1 MAGHQER
8 IDGMSDLKTYLGI
21 ELGSTRIKAVLIDAQ
36 HRVVGQGGF
45 TWENRLENG
54 VWTYP
59 LEEAWT
65 GLRAAVAELLDGV
78 KTPVSIEGLG
88 ISAMMHGYLPF
99 DKEGN
104 LLAPF
109 RTWRNTF
116 TARESEELTKLFN
129 INIPQRWS
137 IAHLYHAV
145 LENEKHIGKIHHIN
159 TLEGY
164 VHHRLTGEFVIGV
177 GEASGMFPLDGNDY
191 DAKRIAKFDT
201 LVEKYH
207 LPWKLKN
214 LLPAVRMA
222 GETAGTLTEEGA
234 RLLDPSGR
242 LKAGIPVAPPEGDA
256 GTGMVATNSVA
267 ARTGNVSAGTS
278 IFAMI
283 VLERP
288 ISYPY
293 PEIDI
298 VATPSGKPVAMV
310 HCTNCT
316 SDINAWAE
324 TYSEFLSSFG
334 MEINIKKIYDKMYE
348 LSLEGEADAGGMV
361 VVNYLSGEHIT
372 EFEKGR
378 PMVLRD
384 AGSRFTVA
392 NFLRAQM
399 YSALS
404 TLAVGMRILYRE
416 NVAIDCLTG
425 HGGFFKAPKVGQ
437 QYLANAMNAPVSVM
451 ETAGEGGAYGMA
463 LLVAYRMNKADG
475 ETLESYLEDRVFVNA
490 VRSTLQPEPEGVQG
504 FAAYLERFEKALKAE
519 RAALEE

>member
-1 MAGHQER
+1 
-8 IDGMSDLKTYLGI
+8 MSGLKTYLGI
-21 ELGSTRIKAVLIDAQ
+21 ELGSTRIKAVLIDAD

-65 GLRAAVAELLDGV
+65 GLQAAVKELLDGL

-88 ISAMMHGYLPF
+88 FSAMMHGYLPF
-99 DKEGN
+99 DQKGK
-104 LLAPF
+104 LLVPF

-116 TARESEELTKLFN
+116 TAKESEELTALFQ

-137 IAHLYHAV
+137 VAHLYHAI
-145 LENEKHIGKIHHIN
+145 LENEDHVKDIHHIN

-164 VHHRLTGEFVIGV
+164 IHHQLTGEFVIGV

-191 DAKRIAKFDT
+191 DGERIAKFDA
-201 LVEKYH
+201 LIEKH
-207 LPWKLKN
+207 HVPWKLRD
-214 LLPAVRMA
+214 LLPAVRVA
-222 GETAGTLTEEGA
+222 GEDAGTLTEEGA

-242 LKAGIPVAPPEGDA
+242 LMAGIPVAPPEGDA

-283 VLERP
+283 VLEKP

-316 SDINAWAE
+316 SDINAWAD

-334 MEINIKKIYDKMYE
+334 VEINIKKIYDKMYE
-348 LSLEGEADAGGMV
+348 LSLQGDADCGGMV

-372 EFEKGR
+372 GFETGS
-378 PMVLRD
+378 PMVLRN
-384 AGSRFTVA
+384 AGSRFTLA

-404 TLAVGMRILYRE
+404 TLSIGMRILE
-416 NVAIDCLTG
+416 QEHVAIDRLTG

-463 LLVAYRMNKADG
+463 LLVAYRING
-475 ETLESYLEDRVFVNA
+475 ETSETLESYLENKVFKNA
-490 VRSTLQPEPEGVQG
+490 ARSTLRPEPEGVQG
-504 FAAYLERFEKALKAE
+504 FLSYLERFEKALKAE
-519 RAALEE
+519 RAAVEES

>member
-1 MAGHQER
+1 MGER
-8 IDGMSDLKTYLGI
+8 KTYLGI
-21 ELGSTRIKAVLIDAQ
+21 ELGSTRIKAVLIDKD
-36 HRVVGQGGF
+36 HKVVAQGGF
-45 TWENRLENG
+45 TWENRFENG
-54 VWTYP
+54 IWTYP
-59 LEEAWT
+59 LEEAWV
-65 GLRAAVAELLDGV
+65 GLRAAVKELLDSI
-78 KTPVSIEGLG
+78 KTPVSIESLG

-99 DKEGN
+99 DGEGN
-104 LLAPF
+104 LLVPF
-109 RTWRNTF
+109 RTWRNNI
-116 TARESEELTKLFN
+116 TAQASAELTELFGC
-129 INIPQRWS
+129 NIPLRWS

-145 LENEKHIGKIHHIN
+145 LHGEPHIKDIRRIN

-164 VHHRLTGEFVIGV
+164 VHEKLTGQFVIGV
-177 GEASGMFPLDGNDY
+177 GEASGMFPLDGFQY
-191 DAKRIAKFDT
+191 DRKRIAQFDA

-207 LPWKLKN
+207 LPWKAID

-222 GETAGTLTEEGA
+222 GEDAGTLTEEGA

-242 LKAGIPVAPPEGDA
+242 LKAGIPMAPPEGDV

-283 VLERP
+283 ILEKP
-288 ISYPY
+288 LSKPY

-298 VATPSGKPVAMV
+298 VATPSGKPAAMV

-324 TYSEFLSSFG
+324 TYRELLSSFG
-334 MEINIKKIYDKMYE
+334 AEISIKKIYDKMYE

-372 EFEKGR
+372 GFETGC
-378 PMVLRD
+378 PLVLRSAD
-384 AGSRFTVA
+384 SRFTLP

-399 YSALS
+399 YAAVSS
-404 TLAVGMRILYRE
+404 LAIGMRILYNE
-416 NVAIDCLTG
+416 HVAIDCLTG
-425 HGGFFKAPKVGQ
+425 HGGFFKAPKIGQ

-463 LLVAYRMNKADG
+463 LLASYRMNREANEK
-475 ETLESYLEDRVFVNA
+475 LEGYLENKVFASA
-490 VRSTLQPEPEGVQG
+490 VRSTLQPETKGVEG
-504 FAAYLERFEKALKAE
+504 FAAYLKRFEKALKAE
-519 RAALEE
+519 RAAVEE